1 MKRKIGRKLPGK
13 DDIGY
18 AGRPY
23 FLKRTILVSGPAA
36 FTAPPQIG
44 YLVALAGNCH
54 SVPLGVSVRGIR
66 DPSPAATLASP
77 ASTSLAMA
85 VREAPSV

>member
-1 MKRKIGRKLPGK
+1 MKRKIGRTLPGK
-13 DDIGY
+13 DDIGH
-18 AGRPY
+18 ACRPY
-23 FLKRTILVSGPAA
+23 FPGRTILVSGPAA
-36 FTAPPQIG
+36 FTAPPQMG

-54 SVPLGVSVRGIR
+54 SVPLGVSDRGIR
-66 DPSPAATLASP
+66 DPSPAATLARP